1 MSPSAITYCRQASQ
15 EAISQIT
22 QTVPKVDAE
31 DGDAMDATIPSI
43 YHQLSSYG
51 DVYLV
56 WDVDLE
62 LGAGSEITDCWVQV
76 GAPSTSN
83 IGEVALGNTT
93 TNRRNGSAP
102 TPWQGTYAMKLGT
115 VNENDQIIQNVSS
128 DVSWATT
135 VMDRVK
141 V

>member
-1 MSPSAITYCRQASQ
+1 
-15 EAISQIT
+15 
-22 QTVPKVDAE
+22 
-31 DGDAMDATIPSI
+31 MDSGINFNSNDEK
-43 YHQLSSYG
+43 YHELGEYG

-83 IGEVALGNTT
+83 IGEVAMGNAT

-102 TPWQGTYAMKLGT
+102 TPWQGTYAMKLGA
-115 VNENDQIIQNVSS
+115 VNENDQITQNVSS
-128 DVSWATT
+128 DVVWTTT
-135 VMDRVK
+135 VLDRVK

>member
-1 MSPSAITYCRQASQ
+1 
-15 EAISQIT
+15 
-22 QTVPKVDAE
+22 
-31 DGDAMDATIPSI
+31 MDATIPNV

-62 LGAGSEITDCWVQV
+62 LTAGSEITDCWVQV

-83 IGEVALGNTT
+83 IGEVAMGNAT

-102 TPWQGTYAMKLGT
+102 TPWQGTYAMKLGA
-115 VNENDQIIQNVSS
+115 VNENDKITQNVSG
-128 DVSWATT
+128 DVVWTTT
-135 VMDRVK
+135 VLDRVK